1 MHATA
6 CQPGALAFA
15 AAIVSI
21 NNHLAIQTPAL
32 LPAGCRCFSHSA
44 DNHAGVEAAVR
55 EHKPKVVFL
64 TSPNN
69 PDGSLISEVRFARA
83 LELAVQWPQPR
94 TMAAATHLPRGSGQ
108 GSRALNVGRL

>member
-21 NNHLAIQTPAL
+21 TNRLAIQTPAF
-32 LPAGCRCFSHSA
+32 LPAGCRCLSHCA

-69 PDGSLISEVRFARA
+69 PDGSLISEVRFAHA
-83 LELAVQWPQPR
+83 LELAVKWR
-94 TMAAATHLPRGSGQ
+94 SH
-108 GSRALNVGRL
+108 ALENSNPG